1 MLEIQAIQKSASTT
15 NGHVVS
21 DPVFCMIP
29 ASKDLDTLTGLYK
42 KELETAA
49 FKGAE
54 TIYFPSLSCSSQ
66 PLLFRAISQIYR
78 TILDFGDAGDTSVK
92 KVCIVCEDDDI
103 RNTYMVVWNLC
114 RNKKRSHE
122 RWPLGLIRPSG
133 AVYETIFK

>member
-21 DPVFCMIP
+21 DPVFCVTRPQKIWIHWP
-29 ASKDLDTLTGLYK
+29 DFIKKNWKLLLSKAQK
-42 KELETAA
+42 P
-49 FKGAE
+49 
-54 TIYFPSLSCSSQ
+54 IYFPSLSCSSQ

-103 RNTYMVVWNLC
+103 RNTYMVVWNFYYAGT
-114 RNKKRSHE
+114 KKARMNDG
-122 RWPLGLIRPSG
+122 RWD
-133 AVYETIFK
+133 

>member
-1 MLEIQAIQKSASTT
+1 MLEIQAIQKSAFTT

-29 ASKDLDTLTGLYK
+29 ASKDLDTLAGLYK
-42 KELETAA
+42 KELEAAA

-103 RNTYMVVWNLC
+103 RNTYIVVWNFYYAGTKNA
-114 RNKKRSHE
+114 RMNDG
-122 RWPLGLIRPSG
+122 RWD
-133 AVYETIFK
+133 

>member
-29 ASKDLDTLTGLYK
+29 ASKDLDTLAGLYK
-42 KELETAA
+42 KELEAAA

-78 TILDFGDAGDTSVK
+78 TILDFGDAGDT
-92 KVCIVCEDDDI
+92 
-103 RNTYMVVWNLC
+103 RNTYMVVWNFYYAGTKNA
-114 RNKKRSHE
+114 RMNDG
-122 RWPLGLIRPSG
+122 RWD
-133 AVYETIFK
+133 

>member
-1 MLEIQAIQKSASTT
+1 MLEIQAIQKSTSTT

-21 DPVFCMIP
+21 DPVFSMIP
-29 ASKDLDTLTGLYK
+29 ASKDLDTLAGLYK
-42 KELETAA
+42 KELESAA

-92 KVCIVCEDDDI
+92 KSALSAKMMISAI
-103 RNTYMVVWNLC
+103 
-114 RNKKRSHE
+114 
-122 RWPLGLIRPSG
+122 LIWLSG
-133 AVYETIFK
+133 TSIMQEQKTLA

>member
-1 MLEIQAIQKSASTT
+1 MLEIQAIKKSASTT

-29 ASKDLDTLTGLYK
+29 ASKDLDTL
-42 KELETAA
+42 A
-49 FKGAE
+49 GAE

-103 RNTYMVVWNLC
+103 RNTYMVVWNFYYAGTKNA
-114 RNKKRSHE
+114 RMNDG
-122 RWPLGLIRPSG
+122 RWD
-133 AVYETIFK
+133 